1 MSPTPPEE
9 GIRRT
14 LAQYAQLMDEGRFDE
29 FGDLFEPDARFH
41 VMGETQ
47 VGRAAIEEWIAASQ
61 RPEPRGKHAMLSSVI
76 DLADDGRTARA
87 WTDYLFV
94 DQQTAGHVRRSLP
107 RRADG
112 ERRRALA
119 LHAARDRLHRRRAG
133 AGADRC
139 RPHRQGGLPPLG
151 AVPLLRWPGPS

>member
-1 MSPTPPEE
+1 MSSTPEE

-14 LAQYAQLMDEGRFDE
+14 LAQYAQLCDEGRFAE

-41 VMGETQ
+41 VMGQTQ

-61 RPEPRGKHAMLSSVI
+61 GPEARGKHAMLSSVI

-94 DQQTAGHVRRSLP
+94 DQRQRVTSVGRYHDELTASQDGRWRFTLREIVFMGGAP
-107 RRADG
+107 ERA
-112 ERRRALA
+112 
-119 LHAARDRLHRRRAG
+119 H
-133 AGADRC
+133 
-139 RPHRQGGLPPLG
+139 PP
-151 AVPLLRWPGPS
+151 PG